1 MIKNLS
7 LILKFFQVS
16 LSCLIVLSLSTFSA
30 YSQQM
35 PKMNT
40 DSSSAKNQKMKNI
53 DKPVGNMDNPMGNME
68 EEVAHPFFT
77 HMGIPE
83 AVGMYSLR
91 LSALSTQM
99 DGKSKPDF
107 GIHFETGLSKFVGL
121 HIRNDR
127 VLYNAHTE
135 IMFQFAAIR
144 SKNGM
149 NGFSPII
156 EFEIPTHKGEKYFN
170 TLVGFSTTLSNSH
183 IAFNQV
189 FHYSPREGMV
199 EGSAALVYKIGKRIF
214 LVAEIQGEKMEGE
227 TIALNLVGGVKMK
240 LNKYLIIGLGYQQ
253 PISGVRDFSSQ
264 YIFQPDL
271 EFKRDSNAK

>member
-1 MIKNLS
+1 MKKYLS
-7 LILKFFQVS
+7 LIPKFLQVS
-16 LSCLIVLSLSTFSA
+16 LSCLIALSLSTFSA

-35 PKMNT
+35 PKMDT
-40 DSSSAKNQKMKNI
+40 DSSSTKNKKMKKM
-53 DKPVGNMDNPMGNME
+53 DKRMENME

-91 LSALSTQM
+91 LSVLSTQM
-99 DGKSKPDF
+99 DGKSTADF

-127 VLYNAHTE
+127 VLTNAHTE

-156 EFEIPTHKGEKYFN
+156 EFEIPTHKGETHFN

-189 FHYSPREGMV
+189 FHYSPREDMF

-214 LVAEIQGEKMEGE
+214 IVAEIQGEKMPAE
-227 TIALNLVGGVKMK
+227 TTALNLLGGIKVKV
-240 LNKYLIIGLGYQQ
+240 NKYLILGLGYQQ
-253 PISGVRDFSSQ
+253 PISGARDFSSQ

-271 EFKRDSNAK
+271 ELKR